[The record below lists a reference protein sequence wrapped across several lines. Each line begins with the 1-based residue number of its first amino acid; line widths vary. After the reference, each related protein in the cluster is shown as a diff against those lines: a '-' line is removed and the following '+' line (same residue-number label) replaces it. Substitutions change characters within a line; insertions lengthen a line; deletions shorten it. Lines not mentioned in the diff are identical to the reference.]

1 MPITEPISATPIAS
15 WPNAPVPNRYGAM
28 CTEIYDLDKPPGSLP
43 DVPFYL
49 DRLVGTQGPILEAA
63 VGTGRLLVP
72 LLEAGL
78 EVKGFDQSP
87 DMLESCRRHCAAR
100 GLPADL
106 RQARFQDFAYD
117 HAFAAILVPVGT
129 FTLIDD
135 FAEGLAVLK
144 RFHDHLA
151 PGGRL
156 LIDLLPMGYLTNERP
171 DVRTW
176 TAANGDMLRIEGR
189 AVEID
194 LVRQRR
200 VTHDRYE
207 RWRNGRLVESELEVM
222 AFRIWGLAEFQ
233 LALAAAGF
241 TDISVGADH
250 QAGRRPGRS
259 SRILNFEARRPAA

>member
-1 MPITEPISATPIAS
+1 MSVTEPIATRPSAPS
-15 WPNAPVPNRYGAM
+15 RNRYGTM
-28 CTEIYDLDKPPGSLP
+28 CAEIYDLDKPPGSLP
-43 DVPFYL
+43 DTPFYL
-49 DRLVGTQGPILEAA
+49 ERLAGTQGPILEAG
-63 VGTGRLLVP
+63 VGTGRLLIP

-78 EVKGFDQSP
+78 EVAGFDHSAA
-87 DMLESCRRHCAAR
+87 MLESCGRHCAAR
-100 GLPADL
+100 GLSPDL

-117 HAFAAILVPVGT
+117 HAFSAIIVPVGT

-135 FAEGLAVLK
+135 FDEGLAVLR
-144 RFHDHLA
+144 RFFDHLA

-171 DVRTW
+171 DIRTW
-176 TAANGDMLRIEGR
+176 TAANGDLLRIEGR

-207 RWRNGRLVESELEVM
+207 RWREGWLVESELEVM
-222 AFRIWGLAEFQ
+222 AFRIWGLAEFE

-241 TDISVGADH
+241 TAITIGADH
-250 QAGRRPGRS
+250 QPGRAPGRS
-259 SRILNFEARRPAA
+259 SRILNFEARRPV